1 MLFLDSPEKYQD
13 TNAMLS
19 ETIDGISG
27 VEISYYFVCKRKL
40 WLFSHNIQMEH
51 TSDIVELGSLIHEN
65 SYKRKRR
72 EIELDGIKL
81 DFIEPGRGLIHEVK
95 KSKAVEAAHIWQL
108 KYYIYRLKKAG
119 VYFTGK
125 IDYPLI
131 RRTEEV
137 KLDDE
142 DEKELASIIGGIE
155 SVKALPKPPVE
166 DKKGMCGKCS
176 YYEFCFA

>member
-1 MLFLDSPEKYQD
+1 MSDY
-13 TNAMLS
+13 
-19 ETIDGISG
+19 IDNDITG
-27 VEISYYFVCKRKL
+27 VEISYYFLCKRKL

-51 TSDIVELGSLIHEN
+51 TSEAVEMGANIHEN

-95 KSKAVEAAHIWQL
+95 KSKAVESSHIWQL
-108 KYYIYRLKKAG
+108 KYYIYRLKNLG
-119 VYFTGK
+119 VLFTGK

-131 RRTEEV
+131 RRTEDVVLE
-137 KLDDE
+137 DE
-142 DEKELASIIGGIE
+142 DEKEIVSILGEISRVKSFAAPPSGKMSGIC
-155 SVKALPKPPVE
+155 K
-166 DKKGMCGKCS
+166 KCS

>member
-1 MLFLDSPEKYQD
+1 MLDIISND
-13 TNAMLS
+13 
-19 ETIDGISG
+19 ISG
-27 VEISYYFVCKRKL
+27 VEISYYFICKRKL

-51 TSDIVELGSLIHEN
+51 TSETVEIGALVHEN

-95 KSKAVEAAHIWQL
+95 KSKAVEQAHIWQL
-108 KYYIYRLKKAG
+108 KYYLYRLKSLG
-119 VYFTGK
+119 VLFTGK

-137 KLDDE
+137 SIEED
-142 DEKELASIIGGIE
+142 DEKEIALILDEIGKVKLLEFPPAEKMSGIC
-155 SVKALPKPPVE
+155 K
-166 DKKGMCGKCS
+166 KCS